1 MPEPVAARLA
11 TVGLLPLQKDWDAEP
26 VGAPGVVLTVA
37 VTANRAKLSQPLS
50 VWLA

>member
-1 MPEPVAARLA
+1 MAVPAATKLA
-11 TVGLLPLQKDWDAEP
+11 TVGDAPVQNDCAAEP

-37 VTANRAKLSQPLS
+37 VTSNLAELSHPLS